1 LAPTCGRIR
10 SPQNSQRRPR
20 SRRIK
25 SCPVT
30 EVNERDMG
38 PVPVKAQLSSWRV
51 GGLLGGGAG
60 CVNQAEA
67 RAMWYGRGHTGRRE
81 EFS

>member
-1 LAPTCGRIR
+1 
-10 SPQNSQRRPR
+10 
-20 SRRIK
+20 
-25 SCPVT
+25 
-30 EVNERDMG
+30 MG